1 MLRSLRFSLSKS
13 LPLFQSD
20 SCFTLLSWTLNESS
34 LTVSQKN
41 LEKRATRP
49 TSRGCHFFGYSI
61 IQVKTKKKF
70 VETLLTRRLKLL
82 FPTRNL
88 CYRWRLGFRWAMNT
102 GCIPKTTNRPSQ
114 CNFFDHFDLEGFLE
128 PCKSLCL
135 KKRKEILLEKNNP
148 LKSHYRIRCNL
159 PTNEANLVFM
169 SLLNPKSTIFNKA
182 VRLFFVSKIF
192 SKKWKK
198 IICKTNV
205 HFFYNVKCDPC
216 QIYFTY
222 PISSPYAP
230 HQFHVNIL
238 QHVKS
243 EKKKTV
249 KISH

>member
-61 IQVKTKKKF
+61 IQVKTEKKF

-114 CNFFDHFDLEGFLE
+114 CNFFDHFDLGGFRE
-128 PCKSLCL
+128 PCKSLYL
-135 KKRKEILLEKNNP
+135 KKKEE
-148 LKSHYRIRCNL
+148 
-159 PTNEANLVFM
+159 
-169 SLLNPKSTIFNKA
+169 IF
-182 VRLFFVSKIF
+182 I
-192 SKKWKK
+192 KKL
-198 IICKTNV
+198 
-205 HFFYNVKCDPC
+205 HF
-216 QIYFTY
+216 
-222 PISSPYAP
+222 
-230 HQFHVNIL
+230 
-238 QHVKS
+238 
-243 EKKKTV
+243 
-249 KISH
+249 